1 MLSTV
6 KQPTTFEDNQNHP
19 SAHHLNL
26 VEPLPTFPELQSFPV
41 QWSNPATT
49 TMNENDLCDHCKQK
63 LATEQVLSSSYTT
76 SNHTSTINSA
86 TVTPV
91 QDSNNINGSNNDVML
106 YLCDTCASEQ
116 RYSNTQKENKRIREK
131 RKNDILFGIFA
142 LLFVAI
148 VLFLMILWIDQ
159 IIHYIA
165 ILSASVPATCT
176 VLRSDVFTVNP
187 CTTYSS
193 FTNTTTLNQ
202 HLEKPPRDKKMS
214 EHLKGTDCRLLYFY
228 HILVTVK
235 GKEEDTEV
243 WSNHDT
249 GVSLMNIPYT
259 GKTSLFSTDERYL
272 SKKAL
277 LKEMNQCS
285 VGSSFSCYYL
295 RADEA
300 PVPSSQN
307 VPSQK
312 GDKQDNMVLKKH
324 PSTPTNLFDNSD
336 ESSSSSSSL
345 STRMMNPYD
354 RKMNLTTTAFE
365 KHVGEEEL
373 ILLSLLPFIGL
384 LGCLGIFAKGMR

>member
-1 MLSTV
+1 M
-6 KQPTTFEDNQNHP
+6 
-19 SAHHLNL
+19 
-26 VEPLPTFPELQSFPV
+26 
-41 QWSNPATT
+41 
-49 TMNENDLCDHCKQK
+49 
-63 LATEQVLSSSYTT
+63 
-76 SNHTSTINSA
+76 
-86 TVTPV
+86 
-91 QDSNNINGSNNDVML
+91 
-106 YLCDTCASEQ
+106 
-116 RYSNTQKENKRIREK
+116 
-131 RKNDILFGIFA
+131 
-142 LLFVAI
+142 
-148 VLFLMILWIDQ
+148 
-159 IIHYIA
+159 
-165 ILSASVPATCT
+165 
-176 VLRSDVFTVNP
+176 
-187 CTTYSS
+187 
-193 FTNTTTLNQ
+193 
-202 HLEKPPRDKKMS
+202 
-214 EHLKGTDCRLLYFY
+214 
-228 HILVTVK
+228 TVK

-365 KHVGEEEL
+365 KNVGEEEL